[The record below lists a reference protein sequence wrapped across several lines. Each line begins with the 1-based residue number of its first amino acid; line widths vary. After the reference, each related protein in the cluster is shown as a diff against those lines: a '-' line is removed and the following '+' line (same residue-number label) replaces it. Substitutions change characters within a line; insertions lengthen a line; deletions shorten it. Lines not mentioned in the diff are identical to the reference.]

1 MPAAV
6 NSFQIASGMLASGPM
21 TFRGAA
27 KNAALVV
34 PAIANGSAY
43 AFTLQGYVG
52 GPAHGDVTALS
63 SAAAFWANI
72 HNAWTGSLVTFTTAG
87 PLAVAMAEDVIKHFD
102 ALRVVMTSAALA
114 PMAVLVHSKP

>member
-6 NSFQIASGMLASGPM
+6 NSFQIASGMLASNPIL
-21 TFRGAA
+21 FRGAA
-27 KNAALVV
+27 KNAAVVV

-52 GPAHGDVTALS
+52 GPVHGDPAGLS
-63 SAAAFWANI
+63 SAAAFWASI
-72 HNAWTGSLVTFTTAG
+72 HNNWTGSLVTFTTAG
-87 PLAVAMAEDVIKHFD
+87 PLAVALAEDVIKHFD

-114 PMAVLVHSKP
+114 PMAVLLQSKP